1 MARTDQPHKLTF
13 DSFVA
18 KCTDFSN
25 PLNEKHAGLD
35 YSRPETRA
43 AWNGSKSKIPIWCET
58 HQEFFVQMAANHMS
72 LGQGCPKCG
81 KDVYKAKRQ
90 KSDPIADF
98 RKVHGDTYDYS
109 QMVYTNVQNK
119 ITIICREHGPFEQKP
134 NSHLQGQG
142 CPQCWENRR
151 KAFGKARNESYRAA
165 YAERAARVHNG
176 AYSILRLPMEAH
188 DTVMLNCPKHGDFE
202 QKAFS
207 HLDGHGCPTC
217 GGNVSN
223 AQKQITTLIE
233 SFGVE
238 VERENRTVLGDRL
251 HIDIWV
257 PAQKIGIEY
266 HGSYWH
272 TQARVG
278 NKHREKWERAE
289 KAGIRLIQV
298 FDFEWLGNP
307 LAVEARLRSLFGLSE
322 PVAARKCELREVS
335 RSEAAAFFR
344 EVHTQGPGS
353 NPEVAYGLFYEGAL
367 AACMSFGK
375 NRFKGEGWELLRY
388 ASKARVQGG
397 FSRLF
402 KAFTSEHNPEIITS
416 YCDLRWGDGNVYR
429 TAGFDLDGVTN
440 PDYWYTF
447 KDKRIFRY
455 AARNRPKGQT
465 EKEWAEEH
473 GYEKVLGVGH
483 QRWVWRAQP
492 ASQALNPVI

>member
-35 YSRPETRA
+35 YGKPETRA
-43 AWNGSKSKIPIWCET
+43 AWNGSKSKIPIWCEA
-58 HQEFFVQMAANHMS
+58 HREFFTQMAANHMS

-81 KDVYKAKRQ
+81 DEIRRAKRV
-90 KSDPIADF
+90 KADPVADF

-109 QMVYTNVQNK
+109 QMVYTNVQDK

-134 NSHLQGQG
+134 NSHLAGQG

-151 KAFGKARNESYRAA
+151 KAFGKARNESYQAA
-165 YAERAARVHNG
+165 YAERAARVHEG
-176 AYSILRLPMEAH
+176 AYSILRLPTAAH
-188 DTVMLNCPKHGDFE
+188 DTVLLNCPKHGDFE

-217 GGNVSN
+217 GSNVSN
-223 AQKQITTLIE
+223 AQKQITALIE

-238 VERENRTVLGDRL
+238 VERENRTVLDKL
-251 HIDIWV
+251 HIDVWV
-257 PAQKIGIEY
+257 PSHGIGVEY

-272 TQARVG
+272 TEARVG

-289 KAGIRLIQV
+289 KAGIRLIQI

-322 PVAARKCELREVS
+322 PVAARKCELRKVS

-353 NPEVAYGLFYEGAL
+353 NPEAAYGLFYGGAL

-402 KAFTSEHNPEIITS
+402 KAFTSEHNPERITS

-429 TAGFDLDGVTN
+429 AAGFELDGVTN
-440 PDYWYTF
+440 PDYWYTLR
-447 KDKRIFRY
+447 DRRILRY
-455 AARNRPKGQT
+455 AARHRPKDQT
-465 EKEWAEEH
+465 EREWAAEH

-483 QRWVWRAQP
+483 QRWVWRSQQP
-492 ASQALNPVI
+492 ASQAADPVI

>member
-35 YSRPETRA
+35 YGKPETRA
-43 AWNGSKSKIPIWCET
+43 AWNGSKSNIPIWCEA
-58 HQEFFVQMAANHMS
+58 HREFFTQMAANHMS

-81 KDVYKAKRQ
+81 DEIRRAKRV
-90 KSDPIADF
+90 KADPVADF

-109 QMVYTNVQNK
+109 QMVYTNVQDK

-134 NSHLQGQG
+134 NSHLAGQG

-151 KAFGKARNESYRAA
+151 KAFGKARNESYQAA
-165 YAERAARVHNG
+165 YAERAARVHEG
-176 AYSILRLPMEAH
+176 AYSILRLPTAAH
-188 DTVMLNCPKHGDFE
+188 DTVLLNCPKHGDFE

-217 GGNVSN
+217 GSNVSN
-223 AQKQITTLIE
+223 AQKQITALIE

-238 VERENRTVLGDRL
+238 VARENRTVLDKL
-251 HIDIWV
+251 HIDVWV
-257 PAQKIGIEY
+257 PSHGIGVEY

-272 TQARVG
+272 TEARVG

-289 KAGIRLIQV
+289 KAGIRLIQI

-322 PVAARKCELREVS
+322 PVAARKCELRKVS

-353 NPEVAYGLFYEGAL
+353 NPEAAYGLFYEGAL

-402 KAFTSEHNPEIITS
+402 KAFTSEHNPERITS

-429 TAGFDLDGVTN
+429 AAGFELDGVTN
-440 PDYWYTF
+440 PDYWYTLR
-447 KDKRIFRY
+447 DRRILRY
-455 AARNRPKGQT
+455 AARHRPKDQT
-465 EKEWAEEH
+465 EREWAAEH

-483 QRWVWRAQP
+483 QRWVWRSQQP
-492 ASQALNPVI
+492 ASQAADPVI